1 MLKSGGGG
9 RAGEGGQLHEAGAT
23 RGVEKVTHRRN
34 EIERGGGW
42 ATTRSRRNE
51 INREAWRKPPW
62 TQRVHVILINYKS
75 FSQLC
80 LVFLLLCY
88 SRIP

>member
-1 MLKSGGGG
+1 MSDYD
-9 RAGEGGQLHEAGAT
+9 
-23 RGVEKVTHRRN
+23 HRRN

-62 TQRVHVILINYKS
+62 TQRVLGDGGDRGEGGMRVKIIGSAH
-75 FSQLC
+75 
-80 LVFLLLCY
+80 
-88 SRIP
+88 

>member
-1 MLKSGGGG
+1 M
-9 RAGEGGQLHEAGAT
+9 
-23 RGVEKVTHRRN
+23 EKVTHRRN

-62 TQRVHVILINYKS
+62 TQRVLGEAGETEARVVSLREGKNYWGCSSTLKYGNRR
-75 FSQLC
+75 
-80 LVFLLLCY
+80 FLGG
-88 SRIP
+88 SGGMPPGNF